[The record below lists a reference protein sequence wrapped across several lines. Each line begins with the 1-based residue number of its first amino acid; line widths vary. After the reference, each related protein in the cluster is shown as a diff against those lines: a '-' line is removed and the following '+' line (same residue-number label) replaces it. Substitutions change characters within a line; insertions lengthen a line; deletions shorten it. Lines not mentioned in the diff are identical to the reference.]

1 MLFHTFLLIFLAEM
15 ADKTQ
20 LMVMA
25 LANKYKYKTV
35 MVGMCLG
42 IFTISALSVMA
53 GELIANF
60 VPMTLVKVCAA
71 LMFLVFGLFNL
82 APGKEEEGNQNL
94 HFRFPMISIAFTFL
108 VAELGD
114 KTQLTTV
121 ALAANHVS
129 EHPSIFLGASL
140 GLILANVLGILA
152 GKLIFSHLREDT
164 VKVVSSFIFFL
175 FGSLNL
181 MEVFTP
187 SLWIICVYSIVL
199 MMIAYMTYEKNRV

>member
-1 MLFHTFLLIFLAEM
+1 MLFHTFLFIFLAEM

-25 LANKYKYKTV
+25 LANKYKYKTIIA
-35 MVGMCLG
+35 GMCIG
-42 IFTISALSVMA
+42 IFTVSALSVMA

-71 LMFLVFGLFNL
+71 LMFLAFGLFNL
-82 APGKEEEGNQNL
+82 APGQEDENHQNL
-94 HFRFPMISIAFTFL
+94 QFRFPMISIAFTFL

-121 ALAANHVS
+121 ALSANHAS
-129 EHPSIFLGASL
+129 KHPSIFLGASL
-140 GLILANVLGILA
+140 GLILANLLGILA
-152 GKLIFSHLREDT
+152 GKLIFSHLREET

-187 SLWIICVYSIVL
+187 SIWIICVYSIVL
-199 MMIAYMTYEKNRV
+199 IIIAYMTYEKKRV